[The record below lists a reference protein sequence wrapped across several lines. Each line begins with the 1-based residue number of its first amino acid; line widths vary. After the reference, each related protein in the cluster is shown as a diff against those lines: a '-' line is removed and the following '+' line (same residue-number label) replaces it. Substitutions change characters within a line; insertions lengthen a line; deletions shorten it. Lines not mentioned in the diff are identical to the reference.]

1 MRNDDYLL
9 SRSARQAHIKAAIEE
24 AGGGLKVAQELGI
37 HRSSPAQWIMRA
49 DVPREHCPV
58 LVRMS
63 GGMFRPECVRPLWPA
78 EHAMADV
85 LDAPGRD

>member
-24 AGGGLKVAQELGI
+24 AGGGLKVATALTINKSGP
-37 HRSSPAQWIMRA
+37 SQWIRRA
-49 DVPREHCPV
+49 DVPREHC
-58 LVRMS
+58 LALARMS